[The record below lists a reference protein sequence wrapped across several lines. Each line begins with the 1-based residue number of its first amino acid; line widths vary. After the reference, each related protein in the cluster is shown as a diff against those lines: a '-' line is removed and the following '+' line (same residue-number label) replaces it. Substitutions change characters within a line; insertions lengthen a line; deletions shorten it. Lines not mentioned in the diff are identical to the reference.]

1 MVLNAEAGR
10 ILSYKG
16 KRNMYTTGHS
26 NTPTDRSDKGTVDD
40 VVSDDVVSEEEV
52 GLQKRIRSTKR
63 SKKESVKPAWSTSMV
78 TRKKKNINVLFGKQG
93 TLGGELG
100 KLPFGTFGMA
110 HTKRPVLLTVR
121 VEIVHT
127 HAQRP

>member
-63 SKKESVKPAWSTSMV
+63 SKKESVKQHGQPAWSNEK
-78 TRKKKNINVLFGKQG
+78 RKISPNI
-93 TLGGELG
+93 
-100 KLPFGTFGMA
+100 
-110 HTKRPVLLTVR
+110 
-121 VEIVHT
+121 
-127 HAQRP
+127 